1 MFRGGW
7 GHPLYLRDMDGL
19 DPAALK
25 FVKHSL
31 KGFLGLTKNAGD
43 YESLIEIVLGSRVP
57 ELFEAHG
64 RFAMSDPAVA
74 ALARERYEPPL
85 YDTETLRAMPTGSLG
100 YEYAKFLTSRGLS
113 VEDLVRDFDAVP
125 RDTRDVDYLYSRRF
139 RTHDI
144 HHLIANF
151 NTSMAGEIGVA
162 AIYYVQLRNPVGP
175 VMGAAILS
183 HAILEPEWLA
193 PISEAIQHGYRIGRD
208 AKNLFGFKYEE
219 GWERPLEEW
228 RREIG
233 IEPAPEISSFD
244 LERAWHESHPD

>member
-1 MFRGGW
+1 MRVVCGGPPS
-7 GHPLYLRDMDGL
+7 HP
-19 DPAALK
+19 P
-25 FVKHSL
+25 S
-31 KGFLGLTKNAGD
+31 
-43 YESLIEIVLGSRVP
+43 E
-57 ELFEAHG
+57 
-64 RFAMSDPAVA
+64 VA
-74 ALARERYEPPL
+74 A
-85 YDTETLRAMPTGSLG
+85 
-100 YEYAKFLTSRGLS
+100 
-113 VEDLVRDFDAVP
+113 V
-125 RDTRDVDYLYSRRF
+125 
-139 RTHDI
+139 
-144 HHLIANF
+144 
-151 NTSMAGEIGVA
+151 
-162 AIYYVQLRNPVGP
+162 YYVQLRNPVGP